1 MKHQGQTNRAA
12 RQILQRQLSVDVED
26 VERRRL
32 YKADFA
38 LEIPFT
44 DEQRRALNE
53 SALSRKEPVGRV
65 LARVVEAPDP
75 GSGKDIEVLTG
86 WETLNAHIEENAYT
100 RWAKVSLIDASD
112 ADAVFYAI
120 QHAYEEAKIAG
131 YPVTA
136 IEYAEAVVRA
146 RQRFAESIPTVT
158 DMAAALR
165 IGRPTL
171 ANRLA
176 LLEKLCP
183 HLINLAR
190 RGQLPET
197 AAKAI
202 ASLPNEKQQIRYAK
216 RYLRNPMPIAELYT
230 LIQSGSPSKDPK
242 APKNNEESLPLHP
255 GEQAFASSMADIFG
269 VPVELTPLVD
279 QAWRPQMRLRYASA
293 QELASITAKLIQLM
307 AGASNVQGE
316 IVLTPRSVEQL
327 MALTTPE

>member
-26 VERRRL
+26 VERRRR

-53 SALSRKEPVGRV
+53 AALSRKEPVGRV
-65 LARVVEAPDP
+65 LARAVEAPDP
-75 GSGKDIEVLTG
+75 RSGKDIEVLTG
-86 WETLNAHIEENAYT
+86 WETVNAHIEENAYT

-112 ADAVFYAI
+112 ADAVFYGI

-136 IEYAEAVVRA
+136 IEYAEAVLRA

-165 IGRPTL
+165 IARPTL

-202 ASLPNEKQQIRYAK
+202 ASLPN
-216 RYLRNPMPIAELYT
+216 
-230 LIQSGSPSKDPK
+230 
-242 APKNNEESLPLHP
+242 
-255 GEQAFASSMADIFG
+255 AD
-269 VPVELTPLVD
+269 
-279 QAWRPQMRLRYASA
+279 R
-293 QELASITAKLIQLM
+293 
-307 AGASNVQGE
+307 
-316 IVLTPRSVEQL
+316 
-327 MALTTPE
+327 